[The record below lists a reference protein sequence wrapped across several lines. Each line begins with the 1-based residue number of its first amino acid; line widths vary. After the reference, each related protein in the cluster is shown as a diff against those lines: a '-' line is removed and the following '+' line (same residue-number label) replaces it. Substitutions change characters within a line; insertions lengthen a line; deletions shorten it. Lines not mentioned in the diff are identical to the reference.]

1 MLSLPSIRAPS
12 ARMSE
17 TNAEESVPKW
27 TGFDVQVP
35 NVEPATEGKEVGL
48 SHVGATGLDHLLEI
62 EMEGKIHLVLVDSG
76 VSLSVMKPGISSSN
90 VQPSLT
96 AAEGITGKKLRV
108 TGTQI
113 ITFRVG
119 SKTFEHEFLVAPLEV
134 NYRGILGVDIL
145 KKKMEAKVDLR
156 TNTLFLRRSSHRL
169 SGQEV
174 ERLALINREPQAG
187 REASETGLITPEAT
201 EPKALVGTPIPG
213 LNSGG
218 PDILDWDV
226 VASGPVVLPP
236 LSQRIV
242 IGKMRGWSSLKV
254 PREVLVE
261 PVGIGTPDA
270 YVARVASR
278 VCPREETDGL
288 SDLEE
293 RSDSKSGT
301 S

>member
-145 KKKMEAKVDLR
+145 KKKNGGE
-156 TNTLFLRRSSHRL
+156 
-169 SGQEV
+169 
-174 ERLALINREPQAG
+174 G
-187 REASETGLITPEAT
+187 RFA
-201 EPKALVGTPIPG
+201 
-213 LNSGG
+213 
-218 PDILDWDV
+218 D
-226 VASGPVVLPP
+226 
-236 LSQRIV
+236 
-242 IGKMRGWSSLKV
+242 
-254 PREVLVE
+254 
-261 PVGIGTPDA
+261 
-270 YVARVASR
+270 
-278 VCPREETDGL
+278 
-288 SDLEE
+288 
-293 RSDSKSGT
+293 
-301 S
+301 